1 MIKNYNHITD
11 TKIKRA
17 FWQYLLQRTL
27 LYECRGKDKKKKR
40 VRYSQM
46 FLLQLPALHKELNQ
60 NFRRSHPWPQEFTS

>member
-27 LYECRGKDKKKKR
+27 LYECRGKDKKKKI
-40 VRYSQM
+40 VRYRQM

-60 NFRRSHPWPQEFTS
+60 NFRSHPWPQEFTS